1 MIMNE
6 TFAKQGGVGAN
17 RARQRSQMLGGLGIA
32 LVWHGDGA
40 DVFARSPFAQFA
52 DLIALEIVYLMPD
65 AIGRTGGENRKT
77 SPFDQNVAT
86 RRPRYIW
93 RPQSDTFEK
102 APLQSESFG
111 SKRRKTADAPTE
123 LPNVQA
129 RSGFLEALTAAAK
142 LCEPTCRLEAEGD
155 RQPLLA
161 VRASRHQGI
170 AMPSA

>member
-1 MIMNE
+1 
-6 TFAKQGGVGAN
+6 
-17 RARQRSQMLGGLGIA
+17 
-32 LVWHGDGA
+32 
-40 DVFARSPFAQFA
+40 
-52 DLIALEIVYLMPD
+52 MPD
-65 AIGRTGGENRKT
+65 PVGRTGGENRKIPH
-77 SPFDQNVAT
+77 ST
-86 RRPRYIW
+86 RCRDLPSKIYLA
-93 RPQSDTFEK
+93 PESDTFEK